1 MQFTSLRPSRLNI
14 SLFETAE
21 NATPSQT
28 IEKAIA
34 TDTVN
39 SVVTYTEESLRDL
52 KEHCE
57 GILEKGE
64 DATVEELDSLQKALD
79 EVSLLQKGQYESDGI
94 IVPFYYKG
102 ELPQ

>member
-1 MQFTSLRPSRLNI
+1 MEFTSLRQSRLNL
-14 SLFETAE
+14 SLFEAAE
-21 NATPSQT
+21 TATPSAT

-34 TDTVN
+34 TDSVAP
-39 SVVTYTEESLRDL
+39 VVTYTEESLLDL

-64 DATVEELDSLQKALD
+64 DATPEELDSLQKALD
-79 EVSLLQKGQYESDGI
+79 EVASLQKGQYESDGI